1 MISYWTAYLKA
12 NYPVEFMTAL
22 LSCHPGQSDHTSA
35 AVEEC
40 RKLGIQVL
48 RPDINMSDI
57 DFTMERNNGSSS
69 IRFGLSAVKNVGDGA
84 VRPLVEAR
92 QEEGPFKSVEDMCRR
107 ANLHNL
113 NKRALESL
121 IKVGALDSL
130 EDRGSLLGG
139 IDRILSMSQRES
151 DLKNSGQTT
160 MFDLWGASVATPL
173 PELELERIRIQPGES
188 ETWEKELLGASL
200 AESPISRINRNL
212 GDIEPNM
219 CGDISPEQDGQK
231 VKLVG
236 QLSSFRA
243 GTTKKGDPFGAAVLE
258 DISGSTEIVA
268 WKEVYQRTQDLWADG
283 SLLIVEGRVR
293 LRNGDRVS
301 VHCNSVVKFELPAED
316 DEASGFGEAPNQ
328 LGPTEGSN
336 EMNGAGQT
344 ARPEPT
350 AASTE
355 RASANGAP
363 PPTPTVIPAEAG
375 IHPRPSR
382 DVLHPPPSPDV
393 LHPPAPSVIP
403 AKAGIHPPP
412 TTPGEVWLKIR
423 ATGDETQDAE
433 VLKDAITIA
442 RQCPGPSALFL
453 EIEERSRITHLEV
466 PGVQVEYSTRLVKL
480 LSPRLGDGA
489 ITLAGA

>member
-22 LSCHPGQSDHTSA
+22 LSCHPGQSDHTSS

-40 RKLGIQVL
+40 RKLDIQVL

-57 DFTMERNNGSSS
+57 DFTMERDNGSSS

-92 QEEGPFKSVEDMCRR
+92 QEDGPFKSVEDMCRR

-139 IDRILSMSQRES
+139 IDRILAMSQRES
-151 DLKNSGQTT
+151 DLKNSGQST

-231 VKLVG
+231 VILVG
-236 QLSSFRA
+236 QLSSFRT
-243 GTTKKGDPFGAAVLE
+243 GTTRRGDPFGAAVME
-258 DISGSTEIVA
+258 DISGSIEVVG
-268 WKEVYQRTQDLWADG
+268 WKEVYQRTQALWVDG
-283 SLLIVEGRVR
+283 SILKVEGRVR

-301 VHCNSVVKFELPAED
+301 VHCNSVQKFELPAED
-316 DEASGFGEAPNQ
+316 DVAETSAVIPA
-328 LGPTEGSN
+328 
-336 EMNGAGQT
+336 
-344 ARPEPT
+344 PEPVEDVEDAPRRAPT
-350 AASTE
+350 RESIPSDVETSTKPT
-355 RASANGAP
+355 ANGAAH
-363 PPTPTVIPAEAG
+363 PTPSVIPAEAG
-375 IHPRPSR
+375 RRSAAEEI
-382 DVLHPPPSPDV
+382 HPPP
-393 LHPPAPSVIP
+393 A
-403 AKAGIHPPP
+403 P

-453 EIEERSRITHLEV
+453 EIEDRSRITHLEV
-466 PGVQVEYSTRLVKL
+466 PGVQVEYSPRLVKL

>member
-1 MISYWTAYLKA
+1 
-12 NYPVEFMTAL
+12 
-22 LSCHPGQSDHTSA
+22 
-35 AVEEC
+35 
-40 RKLGIQVL
+40 
-48 RPDINMSDI
+48 
-57 DFTMERNNGSSS
+57 MERDNGSSS

-92 QEEGPFKSVEDMCRR
+92 QEDGPFKSVEDMCRR

-219 CGDISPEQDGQK
+219 CGDIIPEQDGQK
-231 VKLVG
+231 VILVG
-236 QLSSFRA
+236 QLSSFRT
-243 GTTKKGDPFGAAVLE
+243 GTTRRGDPFGAAVME
-258 DISGSTEIVA
+258 DISGSIEVVG
-268 WKEVYQRTQDLWADG
+268 WKEVYQRTQALWVDG
-283 SLLIVEGRVR
+283 SILKVEGRVR

-301 VHCNSVVKFELPAED
+301 VHCNSVQKFDLPAED
-316 DEASGFGEAPNQ
+316 EVAETSAAIP
-328 LGPTEGSN
+328 
-336 EMNGAGQT
+336 A
-344 ARPEPT
+344 PEPVEDVEDAPRRESIPSNVEPSIKPT
-350 AASTE
+350 
-355 RASANGAP
+355 ANGAAHA
-363 PPTPTVIPAEAG
+363 TPSVIPAEAG
-375 IHPRPSR
+375 IH
-382 DVLHPPPSPDV
+382 L
-393 LHPPAPSVIP
+393 
-403 AKAGIHPPP
+403 PP

-423 ATGDETQDAE
+423 STGDETQDAE
-433 VLKDAITIA
+433 KLKDAITIA
-442 RQCPGPSALFL
+442 RQFPGPSALFL

-466 PGVQVEYSTRLVKL
+466 PGVQVEYSPRLVKL